1 MPSPAET
8 CGILRSRVLRHAPA
22 IADED
27 ITEPHQP
34 IDDTQAHPPITPPP
48 AGPPPGAPPPED
60 GPPPGPPPPGRDVWP
75 WLAALG
81 ILAIAGLLLWLFVF
95 RDTSKGKI
103 VPAVVGLQQQ
113 QAVEELTKEGFA
125 VQVIVAPSAKSAG
138 IVFSQKPGGGSRLD
152 RGQTVVIHVSNGHPL
167 TDTTTSET
175 TTTTAAPTTTAEQTT
190 TASQTTTKE
199 TTTTAPPTASVP
211 DVTGQQASDAAGQI
225 EAAGFVAQTD
235 PVDQSGTAGSVVGQS
250 PAGKSNAPIGSVVR
264 LSVATRGSDRPA
276 QQVPNVVGQKAAAAR
291 AALLDAKFTV
301 KTVNKKASGS
311 SRGAVLAQSPVAG
324 DSQPAYTQV
333 TITVGE

>member
-1 MPSPAET
+1 V
-8 CGILRSRVLRHAPA
+8 VLRHAPG
-22 IADED
+22 IADENE
-27 ITEPHQP
+27 ITEPHRP
-34 IDDTQAHPPITPPP
+34 LDDTQAHPPVTPPP
-48 AGPPPGAPPPED
+48 AGPPPGAPPPEA
-60 GPPPGPPPPGRDVWP
+60 GPPPGPPPAGPPGRDVWP

-81 ILAIAGLLLWLFVF
+81 ILAIVGLLLWLFVF

-125 VQVIVAPSAKSAG
+125 VEVIVAPSSKSQG

-152 RGQTVVIHVSNGHPL
+152 RGQTVVIHVSNGHAL
-167 TDTTTSET
+167 AGTTTSAT
-175 TTTTAAPTTTAEQTT
+175 TTAAAPTTTEQQPTT
-190 TASQTTTKE
+190 TAQTTTKE
-199 TTTTAPPTASVP
+199 TTTAPPAASVP

-235 PVDQSGTAGSVVGQS
+235 PVDQSGTPGSVVGQN
-250 PAGKSNAPIGSVVR
+250 PAGTSNAPIGSVVR
-264 LSVATRGSDRPA
+264 LSIATGSDRPA
-276 QQVPNVVGQKAAAAR
+276 QQVPDVVGQKAASAR

-301 KTVNKKASGS
+301 KTVYKKASGS
-311 SRGAVLAQSPVAG
+311 SRGGVLSQSPAAG
-324 DSQPAYTQV
+324 NSQPAYTQV